1 MRGLALRFGPVILAL
16 FLASSCAREEAPLSL
31 GYPVWSVGPDT
42 LLSIGG
48 SDEREGYA
56 LFDVRSATV
65 LSDGRIA
72 VANRGTA
79 EIRFYTNAGTYVGAV
94 GGKGQGPGEY
104 LTIKEMVP
112 LPGDSLL
119 VLSLRPGLTWLDS
132 LGTYVRGLNVTPMD
146 GVAPCRI
153 AEGGTF
159 LLRDGRLLLKQDD
172 NAGMQGCAVSRDDVH
187 RNTALVT
194 IYDPGSGHSDTLGI
208 FPSTERQGL
217 AFLPHGRSL
226 LTAVSDRHVFVG
238 DTGADS
244 ILVFD
249 PGGKALGA
257 LPTPFPRAAIPTR
270 GMEKKEET
278 WRGSDGRPVTAALQY
293 PEAYPRLGRLL
304 ADEAGLLWVMEYPR
318 VRIARG
324 AWTVALIDGLS
335 YAEPGC
341 TWVILDPERGPV
353 AQATMPDGL
362 FPLEI
367 GEDYVLGLSR
377 DEMNVETLLLYRLE
391 RG

>member
-1 MRGLALRFGPVILAL
+1 MRSALVLILGLL
-16 FLASSCAREEAPLSL
+16 LASSCAREEAPLSL
-31 GYPVWSVGPDT
+31 SYPVWSVGPT
-42 LLSIGG
+42 PLFSIGG
-48 SDEREGYA
+48 SDERESYA
-56 LFDVRSATV
+56 LFDVRSATI
-65 LSDGRIA
+65 LSDGRVA

-79 EIRFYTNAGTYVGAV
+79 EIRFYTSEGGYVGAA

-104 LTIKEMVP
+104 LTIKEMVR

-119 VLSLRPGLTWLDS
+119 VLSLRPGLTWTDS
-132 LGTYVRGLNVTPMD
+132 LGRYARSLNVTPMD

-153 AEGGTF
+153 AAEGGTF
-159 LLRDGRLLLKQDD
+159 LLRDGRLLLNQDD
-172 NAGMQGCAVSRDDVH
+172 NPGVPGCPPPNDDVH

-194 IYDPGSGHSDTLGI
+194 IYDTGNGHSDTLGV
-208 FPSTERQGL
+208 FPSTDRLGPL
-217 AFLPHGRSL
+217 FLPHGRL
-226 LTAVSDRHVFVG
+226 LLVEASDQHMFVG

-249 PGGKALGA
+249 LAGTAVGALG
-257 LPTPFPRAAIPTR
+257 TPFPRAAIPTR
-270 GMEKKEET
+270 GMEKKEGT
-278 WRGSDGRPVTAALQY
+278 WRGSGGKAITTELSY
-293 PEAYPRLGRLL
+293 PEVYPRFGRLL
-304 ADEAGLLWVMEYPR
+304 ADEDGFLWVMEYPN
-318 VRIARG
+318 VRTARG

-335 YAEPGC
+335 QAEPGR

-353 AQATMPDGL
+353 AQATMPEGL

-367 GEDYVLGLSR
+367 GEDYVLGLVR